1 MLFNEIELLNLLGCE
16 AAEDDTYARLS
27 QFFIKTDTYSQ
38 LVTDLPLRIVVGF
51 KGVGKSALFKMAIQ
65 EESERN
71 RLTLLIKP
79 NDISDIGAS
88 STDFLQLIRDWKQ
101 GIRDVIIQRIV
112 THYGLN
118 NDAPQ
123 TLASMTS
130 TNHENTINKDA
141 ILKNFTKNQK
151 ISIYLDDLD
160 RGWQGNRQDI
170 RRIAAL
176 ICGIRDLATENPGL
190 YFRMSLRSDIYYA
203 VRTEEESTDK
213 IEGSVIRCTWDHH
226 SILALLVKRIITHL
240 GRTVADSTLNHYT
253 HQDILSFLSIIMEPR
268 FTSVGQWSDVS
279 SYQVLTT
286 LIRNQ
291 PRDLIKLLMLAGR
304 NARFCHYDKIR
315 PENIIHILK
324 IYSQGRL
331 QDTINEYKHELP
343 DVKLLL
349 THMLLSLN
357 SDQPHQPILLTQKD
371 LVDYTHH
378 FLQKHPSHWMNGMPA
393 DVESVTAFLYRIN
406 FLVGVEIRDGQY
418 IRHYFEECFY
428 LADRLPESG
437 YVWEIH
443 PAFRWAF
450 YAGDPAELFYSIPV
464 NTD

>member
-1 MLFNEIELLNLLGCE
+1 MLFNELELQNLLGSE
-16 AAEDDTYARLS
+16 AAEDDTYTHLS

-65 EESERN
+65 DESTKN

-79 NDISDIGAS
+79 NDITEIGSS
-88 STDFLQLIRDWKQ
+88 STDLLQLIRDWKN
-101 GIRDVIIQRIV
+101 GIRDVIIQKII

-118 NDAPQ
+118 NDANISLNSILSSQ
-123 TLASMTS
+123 DDSVS
-130 TNHENTINKDA
+130 KDA

-160 RGWQGNRQDI
+160 RGWEGRRQDI

-176 ICGIRDLATENPGL
+176 ISGIRDLATENPGI

-203 VRTEEESTDK
+203 VRTEEESLDK
-213 IEGSVIRCTWDHH
+213 IESTIIRCHWNHH
-226 SILALLVKRIITHL
+226 GILALLVKRILIYL
-240 GRTVADSTLNHYT
+240 GRSVSDHTFNHYT
-253 HQDILSFLSIIMEPR
+253 TQDFVSFLAIMMEPR
-268 FTSVGQWSDVS
+268 FTSVGQWADVS
-279 SYQVLTT
+279 IGHVLTT
-286 LIRNQ
+286 LIRKQ
-291 PRDLIKLLMLAGR
+291 PRDLIKLLILAGR
-304 NARFCHYDKIR
+304 HAKFLHYDKIR
-315 PENIIHILK
+315 TENIIQVLK

-331 QDTINEYKHELP
+331 QDTINEYKSELP
-343 DVKLLL
+343 QIKLLL

-357 SDQPHQPILLTQKD
+357 TEQPHQPVLLTQAE
-371 LVDYTHH
+371 LSDYTYQ
-378 FLQKHPSHWMNGMPA
+378 FLNKHPSHWMNNQIA

-406 FLVGVEIRDGQY
+406 FLVGVEIHNGQY
-418 IRHYFEECFY
+418 IRHYFDESFY
-428 LADRLPESG
+428 LADRLPELG

-450 YAGDPAELFYSIPV
+450 YPGDPTDLFYSIPV
-464 NTD
+464 NCD